1 MKRFVK
7 LLSIG
12 LMSMS
17 LFACGNEN
25 VDSTEKE
32 KVVNVYM
39 MSPAG
44 LQTKLKSNFLTTL

>member
-17 LFACGNEN
+17 LFACGNEKIN
-25 VDSTEKE
+25 SIEKE
-32 KVVNVYM
+32 NIFL
-39 MSPAG
+39 SIFFG
-44 LQTKLKSNFLTTL
+44 LVLLFSISTLIPF